1 MQYLTGTYTATL
13 DDKNR
18 ISLPAPMR
26 KYFEERCLNENTF
39 YITEGFEIVEESKR
53 SLKLY
58 TVAQYNEMVND
69 LMKGTNIFST
79 KDENLRLHILGSS
92 NEVCMDKAGRI
103 PIPQTHLEF
112 AGLSK
117 NCLFFGQ
124 GDHIAIWD
132 EDRFYSYKKAEATNE
147 QFAVAL
153 EELSQN
159 MKTKGLN

>member
-1 MQYLTGTYTATL
+1 MMQYLTGTYTATL
-13 DDKNR
+13 DEKNR
-18 ISLPAPMR
+18 ISLPAPLR
-26 KYFEERCLNENTF
+26 RYLNESTF

-69 LMKGTNIFST
+69 LMNGTNIFST

-92 NEVCMDKAGRI
+92 NEVSIDKAGRI
-103 PIPQTHLEF
+103 QIPQNHLEF

-117 NCLFFGQ
+117 DCLFLGQ
-124 GDHIAIWD
+124 GNHIAIWD
-132 EDRFYSYKKAEATNE
+132 EARFRSYKKAEANNRE
-147 QFAVAL
+147 FAVAL
-153 EELSQN
+153 EELSHS